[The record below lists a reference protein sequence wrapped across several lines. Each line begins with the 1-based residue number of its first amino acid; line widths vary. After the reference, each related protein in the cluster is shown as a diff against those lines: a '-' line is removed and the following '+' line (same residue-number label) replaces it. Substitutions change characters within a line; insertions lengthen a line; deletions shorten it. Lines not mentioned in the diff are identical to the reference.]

1 MPFVNQPN
9 VGVLVEELNPFVF
22 QRLKKESL
30 IHKNHFEENNKLE
43 TSKDLLRAFH
53 KRKLGY
59 TSQYEISPETSKLLT
74 AEICKLIDRFEDK
87 YDYFGRLFNY
97 TVNVEQRETILEL
110 ERLWVNFQ
118 RPTEF
123 LPLHNHTGLYSFV
136 VWVHIPFDI
145 KDERDTETNTD
156 LVNNRTS
163 NFEFIYLDAL
173 GKISNHALN
182 IDKHWEGKIAI
193 FPSEMYHQV
202 YPFYTSNDV
211 RISVAG
217 NIRLAIKE

>member
-9 VGVLVEELNPFVF
+9 VGFLVEELNPFVF
-22 QRLKKESL
+22 QRLKKECL
-30 IHKNHFEENNKLE
+30 AHKQHFEENNKLE

-59 TSQYEISPETSKLLT
+59 TSQYGISPETNKLLT
-74 AEICKLIDRFEDK
+74 TEICKLIDRFEDK

-97 TVNVEQRETILEL
+97 TVNVEQRETVLEL

-136 VWVHIPFDI
+136 IWIHIPFDI
-145 KDERDTETNTD
+145 KDERDTETNAE

-173 GKISNHALN
+173 GKISAHALN
-182 IDKHWEGKIAI
+182 IDKQWEGKVAI

-202 YPFYTSNDV
+202 YPFYTSDDV

>member
-9 VGVLVEELNPFVF
+9 VGFLVEELNPFVL
-22 QRLKKESL
+22 QRLKKETL
-30 IHKNHFEENNKLE
+30 LHKKHFEENNKLE

-53 KRKLGY
+53 KRKVGY
-59 TSQYEISPETSKLLT
+59 TSQYSVSSETSKLLIT
-74 AEICKLIDRFEDK
+74 ELRKLIDQFENK
-87 YDYFGRLFNY
+87 YHYFDRLFNY
-97 TVNVEQRETILEL
+97 TVDIDQKETSLEL
-110 ERLWVNFQ
+110 ENIWVNFQ
-118 RPTEF
+118 RSTEF
-123 LPLHNHTGLYSFV
+123 LPLHNHTGIYSFV
-136 VWVHIPFDI
+136 VWVNIPFDI
-145 KDERDTETNTD
+145 KDERDNETNTD

-182 IDKHWEGKIAI
+182 IDKQWEGKVAL

-202 YPFYTSNDV
+202 YPFYTSDDV

-217 NIRLAIKE
+217 NIRLVTNK